1 MNKMKQ
7 YKGIWGLS
15 ILLFGFLITSC
26 ENKEV
31 IFPDYD
37 YSTVY
42 FANQYP
48 VRTIVLGD
56 DIFDNTLDNQHKCK
70 IYATVGGVYQ
80 NEKSIEIDIEVSN
93 ELCNNL
99 YYSNGDEV
107 LAMPSEYYSLSSD
120 KILLQNQ
127 RQGGVEVQLTDAFFA
142 DENAIKKTY
151 VIPLVMT
158 NVVNADSI
166 LSGLAS
172 NDTPIRPN
180 EVDWSIMPKDYVMYC
195 FKYINEWD
203 AIYLRRGMDEIE
215 TGTEVETV
223 IRREESVE
231 KDELTACSTVSINT
245 VEMPINIQNASSENV
260 TCTLL
265 LTFDQDDN
273 CTISSDD
280 SDFTVVGSGKF
291 VINGEKNSWG
301 DKDRNALYLDYT
313 INMQGKNYSTKDT
326 LVVRDRGVKPEYFTP
341 MYIAN

>member
-7 YKGIWGLS
+7 YKVIWGLS

-31 IFPDYD
+31 IFPDFE

-56 DIFDNTLDNQHKCK
+56 DIFDNTLDNEHKCK
-70 IYATVGGVYQ
+70 IYATMGGVYQ
-80 NEKSIEIDIEVSN
+80 NDKNIEIDVKVSN
-93 ELCNNL
+93 ELCDNL

-107 LAMPSEYYSLSSD
+107 LPMPSEYYSLASD
-120 KILLQNQ
+120 KILLKKQM
-127 RQGGVEVQLTDAFFA
+127 QGGVEVQLTDAFFA
-142 DENAIKKTY
+142 DENALKNTY

-166 LSGLAS
+166 LSGVALGDS
-172 NDTPIRPN
+172 PIRPN
-180 EVDWSIMPKDYVMYC
+180 GADWDIVPKNYVMYC
-195 FKYINEWD
+195 VKYINEWD
-203 AIYLRRGMDEIE
+203 AIYLRRGTDEIE
-215 TGTEVETV
+215 IGNEVETV

-231 KDELTACSTVSINT
+231 NDELATCSTVSLNS
-245 VEMPINIQNASSENV
+245 VELPINIKNASSENV

-265 LTFDQDDN
+265 LTFDQEDN
-273 CTISSDD
+273 CTISSVE
-280 SDFTVVGSGKF
+280 SDFTVSGSGKF
-291 VINGEKNSWG
+291 VIDGEKNSWG

-313 INMQGKNYSTKDT
+313 INMDGKKYSTKDT

-341 MYIAN
+341 EYIIK